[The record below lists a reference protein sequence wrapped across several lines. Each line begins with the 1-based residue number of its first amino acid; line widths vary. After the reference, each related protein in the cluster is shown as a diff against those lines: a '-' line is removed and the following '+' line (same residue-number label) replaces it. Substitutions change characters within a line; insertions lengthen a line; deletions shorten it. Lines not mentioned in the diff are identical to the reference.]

1 MQNYEL
7 SILIPA
13 RNEEFLHL
21 TVQDILKNKRGNT
34 EIIVG
39 CDGNFPLT
47 PIQDHP
53 DVTIYYSPV
62 PLGQRAMTNQLARLS
77 QAKYI
82 AKADAHLAYDEG
94 FDVKLMEV
102 MQDDWTLVP
111 NMKNL
116 HVFDWVC
123 KNGHR
128 RYQGGAGKCKECDE
142 PTEKEIVWR
151 AKPSPNST
159 SFCFDTDLHFQY
171 FGDFKKREEGKGK
184 ITESFSLQGSFFM
197 VTREKY
203 WELNLCDEE
212 FGSWGQQGVEVALK
226 TWLSGGKVKVLHDTW
241 YAHLFRTQPGFGFP
255 YKQSGKQIAHA
266 RKRSKE
272 LFLENK
278 WDKQIYPLSWLLE
291 KFKPVKYWHDK
302 EGKEMLDYVNK
313 KGFEFTQNKVDKVSM
328 DFVNKK
334 LDENTVDMLTGS
346 YQYKQSVNTFSP
358 DEVKRKG
365 IIFYTDNKLNL
376 KIARAV
382 QRQLLSIEL
391 PIVSSSLKPMN
402 FGKNV
407 HIPLD
412 RGKLTMFI
420 QILSAL
426 KASDSD
432 IVYFCEHD
440 VLYHPS
446 HFKFTPPTSDKFYYN
461 ENVWKVD
468 AQSDKAIHYEARQV
482 SGIVVYRKLAIEHY
496 TRRIQEIEKR
506 GFSMKMGYEPGTH
519 NREER
524 VDDLTSEGFMS
535 DYPNVDIRHGN
546 NLSPTRWKRE
556 EFRNQ
561 KYTKGWREGTLK
573 DIPGWDFSQGLTKPQ
588 IA

>member
-1 MQNYEL
+1 MDNYDL

-171 FGDFKKREEGKGK
+171 FGDFKKRPEGKGS

-197 VTREKY
+197 CTRKKY

-302 EGKEMLDYVNK
+302 EGKEKLDYVMK
-313 KGFEFTQNKVDKVSM
+313 KGEEFGYKAQ
-328 DFVNKK
+328 
-334 LDENTVDMLTGS
+334 TGTNDL
-346 YQYKQSVNTFSP
+346 YREKSV
-358 DEVKRKG
+358 KKG
-365 IIFYTDNKLNL
+365 IIFYTDNQLNL
-376 KIARAV
+376 KIAKAV
-382 QRQLLSIEL
+382 QKQLQTMEL
-391 PIVSSSLKPMN
+391 PIFSASLKPMN

-468 AQSDKAIHYEARQV
+468 SGTGKAIHYETRQV

-496 TRRIQEIEKR
+496 TRRIKEIEKR

-519 NREER
+519 GREER
-524 VDDLTSEGFMS
+524 VDDLESEGFMS
-535 DYPNVDIRHGN
+535 EFPNVDIRHSN
-546 NLSPTRWKRE
+546 NLSPTRWNKE

-561 KYTKGWREGTLK
+561 KYTKGWTEGTLN
-573 DIPGWDFSQGLTKPQ
+573 DISGWDFSKGLTKPQ
-588 IA
+588 IAYK